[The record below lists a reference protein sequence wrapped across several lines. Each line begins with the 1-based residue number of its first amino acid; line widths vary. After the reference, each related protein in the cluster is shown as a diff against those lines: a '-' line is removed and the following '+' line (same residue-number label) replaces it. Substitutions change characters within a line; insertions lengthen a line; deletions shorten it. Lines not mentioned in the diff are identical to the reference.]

1 MQKTTRNLAP
11 ADEER
16 SGFICFEALAAFAA
30 VGLDE
35 FLIAGKRLLG
45 IGQAPSGRWAWLK

>member
-30 VGLDE
+30 VGPDE
-35 FLIAGKRLLG
+35 FLIAGKRPAGDGPGSSENTWCLG
-45 IGQAPSGRWAWLK
+45 